1 MPWEIERHPTR
12 YAGAVLMCPAV
23 SVPELLEMQ
32 PDAFSMPL
40 WMLCGERDTA
50 YAAPYGSSC
59 TTSYDGSIHIVMLTN
74 VHRQYHIAFNKEL
87 QSDPVRDVYGHRVK
101 VRKRACQLMQ
111 PQ

>member
-1 MPWEIERHPTR
+1 MLWEIERHPTR

-50 YAAPYGSSC
+50 YAASC
-59 TTSYDGSIHIVMLTN
+59 RRIRDQLSRGDDRVY
-74 VHRQYHIAFNKEL
+74 YHEV
-87 QSDPVRDVYGHRVK
+87 PGGGHGAPCAMIDWPEALRFV
-101 VRKRACQLMQ
+101 AEDT
-111 PQ
+111 